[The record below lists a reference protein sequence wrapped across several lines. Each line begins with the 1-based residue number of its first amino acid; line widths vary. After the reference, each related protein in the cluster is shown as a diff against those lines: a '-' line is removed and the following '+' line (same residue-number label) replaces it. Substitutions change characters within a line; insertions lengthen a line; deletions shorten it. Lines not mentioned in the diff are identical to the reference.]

1 MHTVL
6 LVSRMFYPAGISLLT
21 WLTAGVVLAFLGLI
35 VAGLC
40 VGARRSIVV
49 GLTSALSVAG
59 IFVCVGLIVAE
70 VVVFEFGS
78 PVAVL
83 GYGILLCAF
92 IAFILKGRSSMPVR
106 SAIPWVALTACALMY
121 LFFFGS
127 IPDVVELKPEE
138 LVGVEGSNM
147 LGRRS
152 SALVVTEFGD
162 FECRPCAAQD
172 QTMNRLWADYS
183 DRIRYSFRQLPKR
196 RHLHAESAALASECA
211 AEQSMFWETKRLLF
225 ANQDRLGEL
234 LKDSELPTIPVAGTA
249 KYAQCIDSRSAWGKV
264 RTDLQWAEKLG
275 LRATPS
281 IIVGNKLIQGV
292 TSYPRLA
299 LIVRSELSER
309 NVLPREQAGQV
320 RPSGCGPE
328 IASQRCSE

>member
-1 MHTVL
+1 MHAVL

-21 WLTAGVVLAFLGLI
+21 WLTAGVVLAFLGF
-35 VAGLC
+35 VASRLC
-40 VGARRSIVV
+40 AGARRWISISLTNTLAVGGIVV
-49 GLTSALSVAG
+49 CL
-59 IFVCVGLIVAE
+59 GLIAAE
-70 VVVFEFGS
+70 IVVFECGS

-83 GYGILLCAF
+83 GYVILLCAF
-92 IAFILKGRSSMPVR
+92 IAFIRKTRSSMPVR

-121 LFFFGS
+121 LFFLGS

-138 LVGVEGSNM
+138 LLGVEGSNV

-162 FECRPCAAQD
+162 FECPPCATQD
-172 QTMNRLWADYS
+172 QTMNRPWGDYS
-183 DRIRYSFRQLPKR
+183 DRIRYSFRHLPKR
-196 RHLHAESAALASECA
+196 RHPNAESAALASECA

-234 LKDSELPTIPVAGTA
+234 LKDSELPTIPVAGTTR
-249 KYAQCIDSRSAWGKV
+249 YAQCIDSRSAWGKV
-264 RTDLQWAEKLG
+264 RTDLQWAEKVG

-292 TSYPRLA
+292 TSYTRLA
-299 LIVRSELSER
+299 LIVRRELSER
-309 NVLPREQAGQV
+309 NVPPREQAGRV
-320 RPSGCGPE
+320 TPPGCGSE
-328 IASQRCSE
+328 LASQQCSE